1 MMTLTGTFTFDD
13 LISLSRGQTL
23 EMLLEIRAQGLQDEF
38 ETVADEIGD
47 WDEIYSMLNGMSIPE
62 FLGIE
67 EKDEEEE
74 EENEEE

>member
-1 MMTLTGTFTFDD
+1 MMTLTRTFTFDD

-38 ETVADEIGD
+38 ESVADEIGD

-67 EKDEEEE
+67 EKEE

>member
-1 MMTLTGTFTFDD
+1 MMTLTRTFTFDD
-13 LISLSRGQTL
+13 LISLSRGRTL
-23 EMLLEIRAQGLQDEF
+23 EVLLEIRAQGLQDKF

-67 EKDEEEE
+67 EEEDEEE
-74 EENEEE
+74 

>member
-38 ETVADEIGD
+38 EVVADEIGD

-67 EKDEEEE
+67 EEEKEEDEEE
-74 EENEEE
+74 

>member
-38 ETVADEIGD
+38 EAVADEIGD

-67 EKDEEEE
+67 EEEKEEDEEE
-74 EENEEE
+74 

>member
-13 LISLSRGQTL
+13 LVSLSRGQTL

-38 ETVADEIGD
+38 EVVADEIGD

-67 EKDEEEE
+67 YDEE

>member
-1 MMTLTGTFTFDD
+1 MTLTGTFTFDD

>member
-1 MMTLTGTFTFDD
+1 MTLKGTFTFDD
-13 LISLSRGQTL
+13 LISLSRGQIL

-38 ETVADEIGD
+38 ETVADEVGD

-67 EKDEEEE
+67 EEDDEEDDE
-74 EENEEE
+74 

>member
-13 LISLSRGQTL
+13 LITISRGRTL
-23 EMLLEIRAQGLQDEF
+23 EVLLEIRAQGLQDEF

-47 WDEIYSMLNGMSIPE
+47 WGEIYSMLNGMSIPE

-67 EKDEEEE
+67 EEEEE
-74 EENEEE
+74 

>member
-38 ETVADEIGD
+38 EVVADEVGD
-47 WDEIYSMLNGMSIPE
+47 WDELYIMMNGMSIPE
-62 FLGIE
+62 LLNLE
-67 EKDEEEE
+67 EEEEDDEEEE
-74 EENEEE
+74 E